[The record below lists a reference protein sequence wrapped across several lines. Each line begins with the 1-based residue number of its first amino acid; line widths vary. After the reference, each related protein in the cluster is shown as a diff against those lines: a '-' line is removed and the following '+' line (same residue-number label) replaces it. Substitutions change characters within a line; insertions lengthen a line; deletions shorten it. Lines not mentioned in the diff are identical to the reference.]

1 MSRNDT
7 YLVKTLVENWRREME
22 AAQLYQLSADAE
34 RDPRRKEILVR
45 LAEVERR
52 HAQMWE
58 EKLAGLGVD
67 TGALEVPRVTAPEG
81 DGPQLLARIE
91 AIEQGNGAWY
101 QSLRNVIDDEDI
113 LGIIDQIDRDEA
125 QHGDLD
131 ALLHSRQAAQ
141 RRLDKLWKS
150 ERHRQGTS
158 DWLGDAI
165 YGVNDGLGAIFG
177 IIAGVAGYTANTHTV
192 LISGFFGALAS
203 TLSMG
208 AGAWLATRSENEV
221 METAIRQEREE
232 IEQDPAHE
240 VEELALLY
248 QLKGFTPEESQRI
261 AEQIA
266 QDPDAML
273 KTMVLEEF
281 GIHEANQGNPWK
293 SALFGAVSTFIGGVI
308 PLIPFFFMNGLPA
321 MVAAAVVSILAHFAV
336 GAAKSL
342 ITVRSWW
349 ASGLEMTLVGV
360 IVGVVSYGL
369 GELAA
374 RVFGVAAGG

>member
-1 MSRNDT
+1 VSRNDT